1 MLDRG
6 GQFDIENGARL
17 SAHMAAVAQL
27 VEPLVV
33 VQVVAGSNPV
43 GRPILLC
50 SRSELRRMHC
60 EALREAVLVVERKDE
75 ICLSYRKPDRPR
87 KKVHRPCLR
96 CE

>member
-1 MLDRG
+1 MRWMYNCYAKLYIASEIALRKLLVHSVIKNFRKNGRMLDRG

-43 GRPILLC
+43 GRPILLPI
-50 SRSELRRMHC
+50 
-60 EALREAVLVVERKDE
+60 E
-75 ICLSYRKPDRPR
+75 I
-87 KKVHRPCLR
+87 V
-96 CE
+96 